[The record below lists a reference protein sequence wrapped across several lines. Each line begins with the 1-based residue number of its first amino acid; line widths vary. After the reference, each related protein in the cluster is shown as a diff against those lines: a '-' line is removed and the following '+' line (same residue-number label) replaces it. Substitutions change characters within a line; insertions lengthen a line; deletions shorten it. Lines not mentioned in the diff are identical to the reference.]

1 MKQFPST
8 PRLEDAPPDLLDG
21 HLWLVEY
28 VDGAPFR
35 FQLQDSGRLRFGD
48 DQRVYDP
55 DDVPAP
61 YQHAVRHVQERLD
74 RTALR
79 EAVENVTDIVFFGT
93 AMHRQTIEYDWDRT
107 PSFLGSDVW
116 DAGNDQFR
124 PVTSVGKIFDQLGLD
139 AVAVFERERNARDFD
154 PDSYTIPA
162 SGYYDG
168 PAAGVVVR
176 NKQGQRGLLPNPDV
190 ATPDETPVVDASA
203 TELAGRYATDR
214 RFERVAS
221 SLEDRGWDVTVDVLY
236 ERTLDDILRANHRT
250 LFEGTRSVDMA
261 AFRSEVAALTQ
272 SFLDDRDT

>member
-8 PRLEDAPPDLLDG
+8 PRLKDAPPDLLDG

-93 AMHRQTIEYDWDRT
+93 AMHRQAIEYDWDRT

-176 NKQGQRGLLPNPDV
+176 NKQGQRGLLPNLDV

-261 AFRSEVAALTQ
+261 ALRSEVAALTQ

>member
-93 AMHRQTIEYDWDRT
+93 AMHRQAIEYDWDRT

>member
-93 AMHRQTIEYDWDRT
+93 AMHRQAIEYDWDRT

-116 DAGNDQFR
+116 DAGDDQFR

-272 SFLDDRDT
+272 SFLDNRDT